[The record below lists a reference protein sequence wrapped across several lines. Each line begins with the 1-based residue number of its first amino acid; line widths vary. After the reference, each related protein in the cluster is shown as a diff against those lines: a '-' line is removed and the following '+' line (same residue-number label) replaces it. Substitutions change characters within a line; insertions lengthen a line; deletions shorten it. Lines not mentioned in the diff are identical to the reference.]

1 MKGKVLY
8 ASRENCR
15 GVIFEIAIHVTQ
27 KVFPRHSFYAA
38 IANNISFLFWQQKPL
53 MYIRA
58 GRLFQTAHVDS
69 HLFIC
74 LVFLRLIRQS
84 TEIFVLVQNRK
95 TCTFL
100 SEKFYFSKLRVLKSR
115 LQKLQA
121 FSYL

>member
-27 KVFPRHSFYAA
+27 NVFPRHSFYAA

-53 MYIRA
+53 MCIRA
-58 GRLFQTAHVDS
+58 GRLFQTDS

>member
-8 ASRENCR
+8 ASRKNCR
-15 GVIFEIAIHVTQ
+15 GVIFEIAIHVTY

-53 MYIRA
+53 MCIRA
-58 GRLFQTAHVDS
+58 GRLSRPAHVDS

-95 TCTFL
+95 SCTFL
-100 SEKFYFSKLRVLKSR
+100 SAKFYFSKLRVLKSR
-115 LQKLQA
+115 LQA

>member
-53 MYIRA
+53 MCIRA
-58 GRLFQTAHVDS
+58 GRLFQTGSRGLSFVSLLKYSFWYKIEKHARFSVRNS
-69 HLFIC
+69 IS
-74 LVFLRLIRQS
+74 QS
-84 TEIFVLVQNRK
+84 LE
-95 TCTFL
+95 
-100 SEKFYFSKLRVLKSR
+100 Y
-115 LQKLQA
+115 
-121 FSYL
+121 

>member
-53 MYIRA
+53 MCIRA
-58 GRLFQTAHVDS
+58 GRLFPDKLTWT
-69 HLFIC
+69 LIC
-74 LVFLRLIRQS
+74 SYAL
-84 TEIFVLVQNRK
+84 
-95 TCTFL
+95 
-100 SEKFYFSKLRVLKSR
+100 YF
-115 LQKLQA
+115 
-121 FSYL
+121 